1 MTVLYFAHARRI
13 TGLSEEEI
21 PASATL
27 SISAFWEQLIQRHP
41 DLAALRPSSRL
52 ARNNDFLTSS
62 AHIEPTDEI
71 AVIPPVSG
79 G

>member
-13 TGLSEEEI
+13 TGVSQEEI
-21 PASATL
+21 PVAEPLTSSAL
-27 SISAFWEQLIQRHP
+27 WDQLIQRHP
-41 DLAALRPSSRL
+41 DLAPLRHISRL
-52 ARNNDFLTSS
+52 ARNDDFLPSDAT
-62 AHIEPTDEI
+62 IEPTDEI

>member
-13 TGLSEEEI
+13 TGLSTEEI
-21 PASATL
+21 PVSTPL
-27 SISAFWEQLIQRHP
+27 STAAFWDQLIQRHP
-41 DLAALRPSSRL
+41 DLASLRASSRL
-52 ARNNDFLTSS
+52 ARDNDFLTADATLS
-62 AHIEPTDEI
+62 PNDEI

>member
-13 TGLSEEEI
+13 TGVSQETVLAEAAL
-21 PASATL
+21 PASAL
-27 SISAFWEQLIQRHP
+27 WDLLVERHP
-41 DLAALRPSSRL
+41 GLGPLRASSRL
-52 ARNNDFLTSS
+52 ARGNDFIPADALLQSD
-62 AHIEPTDEI
+62 DEI

>member
-13 TGLSEEEI
+13 TGVSQEEI
-21 PASATL
+21 PASAPL
-27 SISAFWEQLIQRHP
+27 SASAFWDLLIQRHP
-41 DLAALRPSSRL
+41 DLVLLRSSSRL
-52 ARNNDFLTSS
+52 ARNNDFLTSA

-71 AVIPPVSG
+71 AIIPPVSG

>member
-1 MTVLYFAHARRI
+1 MRVLYFAHSRRI
-13 TGLSEEEI
+13 TGISEEEF
-21 PASATL
+21 SL
-27 SISAFWEQLIQRHP
+27 SFRLSSSAFWDLLISHHP
-41 DLAALRPSSRL
+41 DLAPLRLSSRL
-52 ARNNDFLTSS
+52 ARGNDFLPNS

>member
-13 TGLSEEEI
+13 TGLSEENI
-21 PASATL
+21 PSTTPL
-27 SISAFWEQLIQRHP
+27 SVSAFWNQLIQRHP
-41 DLAALRPSSRL
+41 DLASLRSSSRL

-62 AHIEPTDEI
+62 SHIEPTDEI

>member
-13 TGLSEEEI
+13 TGVSQEEI
-21 PASATL
+21 PAFFPL
-27 SISAFWEQLIQRHP
+27 SSSAFWDQLIQRHP

-52 ARNNDFLTSS
+52 ARGNDFLPSDALLS
-62 AHIEPTDEI
+62 PTDEI

>member
-21 PASATL
+21 SASAPL

>member
-13 TGLSEEEI
+13 TGVSQEEI
-21 PASATL
+21 PSTAPLSA
-27 SISAFWEQLIQRHP
+27 SAFWDQLVQRHP
-41 DLAALRPSSRL
+41 ELNSLRASSRL
-52 ARNNDFLTSS
+52 ARENDFLLPS

>member
-13 TGLSEEEI
+13 TGVSQEEI
-21 PASATL
+21 HASSPL
-27 SISAFWEQLIQRHP
+27 SASDFWDLLIQHHP
-41 DLAALRPSSRL
+41 DLSLLRSSSRL

>member
-13 TGLSEEEI
+13 TGVSREEI
-21 PASATL
+21 HSTAPLSTSAL
-27 SISAFWEQLIQRHP
+27 WDRLIARHP
-41 DLAALRPSSRL
+41 DLATLRPSSRL
-52 ARNNDFLTSS
+52 ARDQDFLSPS
-62 AHIEPTDEI
+62 ALIEPNDEI

>member
-13 TGLSEEEI
+13 TGVSQEEI
-21 PASATL
+21 PATAPLTV
-27 SISAFWEQLIQRHP
+27 SAFWDRLIQHHP
-41 DLAALRPSSRL
+41 DLAALRTSSRL
-52 ARNNDFLTSS
+52 ARDNDFLPSS